1 VARFDERKGK
11 KANDGRKRRTS
22 GVKLSS
28 KGKLLA
34 DAVEEYSAGMTWE
47 GGTWADNP
55 GVVPSKVATVIKKEA
70 ADRNITRADAKAIGK
85 MLDDANKTLAQEQ
98 SRRRIVL
105 SGESGQR
112 AGEGL
117 GLRREAGQRADEG
130 LGLRRE
136 AGQRAKKAAKF
147 RKDKYVAATFDKK
160 TQRAVAHH
168 MTSVITSP
176 SKLQELRAQ
185 IRIMEGW
192 AADYEAYV
200 ESAEGADQVPMS
212 KKNLSI
218 QLDEARR
225 TKRNHDD
232 AVAAIDNLTNID
244 VSPEEG
250 PVVPPGFT
258 VTEVP

>member
-1 VARFDERKGK
+1 
-11 KANDGRKRRTS
+11 
-22 GVKLSS
+22 
-28 KGKLLA
+28 
-34 DAVEEYSAGMTWE
+34 
-47 GGTWADNP
+47 
-55 GVVPSKVATVIKKEA
+55 
-70 ADRNITRADAKAIGK
+70 
-85 MLDDANKTLAQEQ
+85 
-98 SRRRIVL
+98 
-105 SGESGQR
+105 
-112 AGEGL
+112 
-117 GLRREAGQRADEG
+117 
-130 LGLRRE
+130 
-136 AGQRAKKAAKF
+136 
-147 RKDKYVAATFDKK
+147 
-160 TQRAVAHH
+160 

-218 QLDEARR
+218 RLDEARR